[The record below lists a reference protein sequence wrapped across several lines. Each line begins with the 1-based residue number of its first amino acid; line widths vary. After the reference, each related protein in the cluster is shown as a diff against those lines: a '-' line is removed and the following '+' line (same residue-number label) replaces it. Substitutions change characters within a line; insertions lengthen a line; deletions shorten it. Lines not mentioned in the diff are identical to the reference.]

1 MARVLVCDTGSIT
14 SAYVTHNVSMR
25 ISRFP
30 NIVDDVTVRLIA
42 AVILVLAVVALAA
55 HQWWLYAVLAAD
67 FVLRAGWGPSASPV
81 AILVNRWI
89 RSRVAAKPRY
99 TAGPP
104 KRFAA
109 AVGAVFTVAATI
121 LWLAGT
127 SVPVIA
133 IGAVMVVFP
142 ALESIFGICVGCI
155 AFGWLMRLGVIPE
168 SVCLECA
175 DITRRAA
182 QRQAATAAG

>member
-1 MARVLVCDTGSIT
+1 
-14 SAYVTHNVSMR
+14 MR

-42 AVILVLAVVALAA
+42 AVVLVLGVVALAA

-67 FVLRAGWGPSASPV
+67 FVLRTGWGPSASPV
-81 AILVNRWI
+81 AILVNRWV
-89 RSRVAAKPRY
+89 RPRVSAKPRY

-109 AVGAVFTVAATI
+109 AIGAVLTVAASV
-121 LWLAGT
+121 LWLAGAT
-127 SVPVIA
+127 LPVVG
-133 IGAVMVVFP
+133 IGVVMVVFP
-142 ALESIFGICVGCI
+142 ALESLAGVCVGCI
-155 AFGWLMRLGVIPE
+155 VFGWLMRLGVIPE

-175 DITRRAA
+175 DISRRSKVGAGAA
-182 QRQAATAAG
+182 A

>member
-1 MARVLVCDTGSIT
+1 
-14 SAYVTHNVSMR
+14 MR

-55 HQWWLYAVLAAD
+55 HQWWLYAALAAD

-89 RSRVAAKPRY
+89 RPRVAAKPRY

-109 AVGAVFTVAATI
+109 AIGAVFTVAATG

-127 SVPVIA
+127 SVPVIL
-133 IGAVMVVFP
+133 IGAIMVVFP
-142 ALESIFGICVGCI
+142 ALESIAGICVGCI
-155 AFGWLMRLGVIPE
+155 VFGWLMRLGVIPE

-182 QRQAATAAG
+182 QRQAATAG

>member
-1 MARVLVCDTGSIT
+1 
-14 SAYVTHNVSMR
+14 MR

-42 AVILVLAVVALAA
+42 GAVLLLGVVALAA

-81 AILVNRWI
+81 AILVNRWVRPRI
-89 RSRVAAKPRY
+89 AAAPRY

-109 AVGAVFTVAATI
+109 AVGAVFTLAATFF
-121 LWLAGT
+121 WLAGT
-127 SVPVIA
+127 SLPVVL

-142 ALESIFGICVGCI
+142 ALESLAGVCVGCI
-155 AFGWLMRLGVIPE
+155 VFGWLMRLGVIPE

-175 DITRRAA
+175 DLTRRAA
-182 QRQAATAAG
+182 RRQAATAGAATVAPRG

>member
-1 MARVLVCDTGSIT
+1 
-14 SAYVTHNVSMR
+14 MR

-42 AVILVLAVVALAA
+42 GVILVLAVVALAA
-55 HQWWLYAVLAAD
+55 HQWWLYAVLATD
-67 FVLRAGWGPSASPV
+67 FVLRSGWGPSASPV

-89 RSRVAAKPRY
+89 RPRVSAAPRY

-109 AVGAVFTVAATI
+109 AVGAVFTLAATI

-127 SVPVIA
+127 SLPVIL
-133 IGAVMVVFP
+133 IGVVMVVFP
-142 ALESIFGICVGCI
+142 ALESLAGICVGCI
-155 AFGWLMRLGVIPE
+155 VFGWLMRLGLIPE

-182 QRQAATAAG
+182 QRRAAAAGAPAGSQA

>member
-1 MARVLVCDTGSIT
+1 
-14 SAYVTHNVSMR
+14 MR

-42 AVILVLAVVALAA
+42 SVILVLAVVALAA

-89 RSRVAAKPRY
+89 RPRVAAKPRY

>member
-1 MARVLVCDTGSIT
+1 
-14 SAYVTHNVSMR
+14 MR

-30 NIVDDVTVRLIA
+30 NVVDDVTVRLIA
-42 AVILVLAVVALAA
+42 AVVLVLAGVALAA

-81 AILVNRWI
+81 AILVSRWI
-89 RSRVAAKPRY
+89 RPRVAARPRY

-109 AVGAVFTVAATI
+109 AIGAGFTLAAAA

-127 SVPVIA
+127 SVPVA
-133 IGAVMVVFP
+133 VIGTVMVLFP
-142 ALESIFGICVGCI
+142 ALEAIAGICVGCI
-155 AFGWLMRLGVIPE
+155 AFGALMRLGVIPD
-168 SVCLECA
+168 SVCLDCA
-175 DITRRAA
+175 DTTRRAA
-182 QRQAATAAG
+182 QRQAAQPQAAQPQAATATS